1 MVFTFVPLGSSRR
14 GERPAGHL
22 IVVSDAENGENERS
36 NALGY
41 ALSTSRK
48 GPFPLYLSEIG
59 TLAKRAHRLDI
70 LVDCLDYGSFFK
82 PDVHQTVHDI
92 VCEVAKTIEVRI
104 LVCGEV
110 PQPLTEPSGRSLSKD
125 ELDTYCAALR
135 EDKGFS
141 RFLEE
146 LAFPENVTFKTF
158 ETTWFKT
165 PPPSGSLDAC
175 RRVCS
180 PGSASLTAG
189 AEDRRILETL
199 LQIRQLWFA
208 RQLRHAGVL
217 IYADPQGG

>member
-1 MVFTFVPLGSSRR
+1 MWS
-14 GERPAGHL
+14 AH
-22 IVVSDAENGENERS
+22 
-36 NALGY
+36 Y
-41 ALSTSRK
+41 ALAQGHRLWSPQMEECGTNAAYASTL
-48 GPFPLYLSEIG
+48 G
-59 TLAKRAHRLDI
+59 AHRLDI

-82 PDVHQTVHDI
+82 PNVHQTVHDI

-180 PGSASLTAG
+180 PGSAVSPPVQ
-189 AEDRRILETL
+189 RIDGYSKRYSRSDSSGLPDSYDTP
-199 LQIRQLWFA
+199 
-208 RQLRHAGVL
+208 VS
-217 IYADPQGG
+217 